1 MRGLKILVVT
11 MGIMLIVGIV
21 ALVVGIAYR
30 VNHRVAPPTATA
42 MTRPAI
48 PVGNLPHRLTLPADA
63 KIVSIQSDGDRVT
76 LRLALPDGGE
86 TLMLVDWQTGR
97 TLSTI
102 ELRR

>member
-11 MGIMLIVGIV
+11 MGILLIVGIV

-30 VNHRVAPPTATA
+30 VNHRVVTAPLIAHATVA
-42 MTRPAI
+42 PNGM
-48 PVGNLPHRLTLPADA
+48 PHTLTLPADA

-76 LRLALPDGGE
+76 VRLALPDGGE